1 MTFKLGLD
9 VTYSYIIDILGTIC
23 IVCSNLLIAKYNVP
37 KLSIRAFVKSI
48 LMSLLVIISAFI
60 ITYIIVL
67 QREQSFLRLLLSIVG
82 NAFVV
87 VLLAYTFVLDRD
99 TKLKVSQRIRYCIRF
114 IGKI

>member
-1 MTFKLGLD
+1 
-9 VTYSYIIDILGTIC
+9 
-23 IVCSNLLIAKYNVP
+23 
-37 KLSIRAFVKSI
+37 
-48 LMSLLVIISAFI
+48 MSLLVIISAFI